1 MGVNNSSQVEINNA
15 ANGAA
20 NISFH
25 REGAYGG
32 HFGLDTD
39 NWFSTRGWSAG
50 STGFTNMRT
59 GTLSATGE
67 VRATSEITAYYS
79 DRRLKDNIKV
89 ILNALEKV
97 KSISGVTYTGN
108 DLAKEFGYDIKK
120 PQVGVIADEIEAVL
134 PEVIRPAPFD
144 IDADG
149 NSISGENY
157 KTVQYEKIVPLLI
170 EAIKEV
176 SLQIEELKKKLQ

>member
-15 ANGAA
+15 GNGAA

-25 REGAYGG
+25 REGAYGA

-50 STGFTNMRT
+50 STGYTNMRT

-79 DRRLKDNIKV
+79 SDNRLKENVQLLNNPLELIEQIRGVRFDWTDSYIESRGGEDNFFVRKH
-89 ILNALEKV
+89 
-97 KSISGVTYTGN
+97 
-108 DLAKEFGYDIKK
+108 DI
-120 PQVGVIADEIEAVL
+120 GVIAQEVEKIL
-134 PEVIRPAPFD
+134 PEIVAMRT
-144 IDADG
+144 DG
-149 NSISGENY
+149 Y
-157 KTVQYEKIVPLLI
+157 LAVKYEKLVPLLI
-170 EAIKEV
+170 EAIKELAREV
-176 SLQIEELKKKLQ
+176 EELKKKSQWTKVR